1 MFPIT
6 TACIRALTI
15 KGSIR
20 YSVGCYPSAVDLVA
34 SGKVDVKKLITNRF
48 KFEEAEKAF
57 ELVKAAKEGVFK
69 VIIEGVQ

>member
-1 MFPIT
+1 M
-6 TACIRALTI
+6 
-15 KGSIR
+15 
-20 YSVGCYPSAVDLVA
+20 DLVA

-69 VIIEGVQ
+69 VIIEGVR